1 MIESILE
8 IDKFIFSII
17 NGQWYNGFLDQL
29 LPFIRNKYFWIPL
42 YIFIISFVLLNFRK
56 KGLWILLGLIIVV
69 VLSDQIS
76 SSIIKPYF
84 DRLRPCNDPSLLDS
98 VRLLVNCGGGKSFTS
113 SHATNHFAVATFLGF
128 VSRPYFYV
136 VSILLLLWAAAISYA
151 QVYVGV
157 HFPLDIVCG
166 GMLGIGIGFIIYR
179 LMKRRLHTID
189 AFY

>member
-8 IDKFIFSII
+8 IDKFFFSII

-157 HFPLDIVCG
+157 HFPLDIFCG
-166 GMLGIGIGFIIYR
+166 GMLGMGIGFIIYR